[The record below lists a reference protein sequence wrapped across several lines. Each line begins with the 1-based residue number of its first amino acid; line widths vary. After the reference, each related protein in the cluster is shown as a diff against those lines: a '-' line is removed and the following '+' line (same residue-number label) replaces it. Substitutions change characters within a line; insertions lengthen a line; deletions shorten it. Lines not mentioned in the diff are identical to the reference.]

1 MAVFHSVRARVLS
14 CNLQDNLFAFRAVT
28 AKDATM
34 EVVGNSIQGDLWF
47 DSTRPGNLVLPSLE
61 TPFPPRASAAATRVA
76 HLPA

>member
-1 MAVFHSVRARVLS
+1 
-14 CNLQDNLFAFRAVT
+14 
-28 AKDATM
+28 M

-76 HLPA
+76 HLPAGVDKVHVANGAG

>member
-1 MAVFHSVRARVLS
+1 
-14 CNLQDNLFAFRAVT
+14 
-28 AKDATM
+28 M